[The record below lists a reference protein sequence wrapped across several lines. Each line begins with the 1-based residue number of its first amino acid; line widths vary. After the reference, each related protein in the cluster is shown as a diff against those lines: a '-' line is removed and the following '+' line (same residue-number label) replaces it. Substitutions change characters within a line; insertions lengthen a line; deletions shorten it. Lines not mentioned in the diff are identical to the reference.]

1 MMGLLGEGWDDPKST
16 AILQMA
22 SGLMSTRNPGMAL
35 SRGIQG
41 YQQAMNDAEE
51 RKWTKQER
59 EYLLS
64 ERKRKE
70 QEALDAQMRSSK
82 IRGLLSD
89 AFSPVS
95 SSQAIG
101 LDGAGPTAEKASL
114 IGQQKPVNY
123 QQLAAQIVSMGGDP
137 SALKTIAESA
147 NYGRNKVARTV
158 KGMGPDGREY
168 EYQVD
173 DFGQKVGDGLA
184 QYRAPIMQDLG
195 GKVAALDPYKL
206 TPVTQF
212 HKSMSPDAQA
222 SNAVAWANNALS
234 RERLNF
240 DKQGGAKPQF
250 NADLG
255 GFVLPPSQSNP
266 QGQFIPLQGAGQSQK
281 PLTESEAKASL
292 YLGQMRSANDVLAQL
307 DARDVKSSPE
317 AVRLANSFIG
327 NYTTSSGAQQIAQ
340 AQNQWSEAYLRAKTG
355 AAATEGEVKLN
366 NATFFPQPGDSSD
379 VIAQKAQARKQ
390 AELDMTLPAGR
401 GANRLMTAPSIT
413 PAKPANN
420 VPMVGQVVDGYKFKG
435 GNPAD
440 PASWEKQ

>member
-95 SSQAIG
+95 PSQAIG
-101 LDGAGPTAEKASL
+101 LDGAGPTAEKATL

-137 SALKTIAESA
+137 AALKTIAESA

-173 DFGQKVGDGLA
+173 DFGQKVGDGFA

-195 GKVAALDPYKL
+195 GQVAALDPYKL

-212 HKSMSPDAQA
+212 QKSMSPDAQA
-222 SNAVAWANNALS
+222 SNAVAWANHALS
-234 RERLNF
+234 KDRLAF
-240 DKQGGAKPQF
+240 DKQGGGKPQF
-250 NADLG
+250 NAEAG
-255 GFVLPPSQSNP
+255 GFIYPPSPANP
-266 QGQFIPLQGAGQSQK
+266 QGGIVPLPGFQK
-281 PLTESEAKASL
+281 PLNDVQAKAQLFGTRMQEADKVLQSLSAQGRDISTFGANAPFIGGIVNTFNSEKGQQLDQAKRDFINAVLRRESGAAIAESEFDN
-292 YLGQMRSANDVLAQL
+292 ANKQ
-307 DARDVKSSPE
+307 
-317 AVRLANSFIG
+317 
-327 NYTTSSGAQQIAQ
+327 Y
-340 AQNQWSEAYLRAKTG
+340 
-355 AAATEGEVKLN
+355 
-366 NATFFPQPGDSSD
+366 FPQIGDSPG
-379 VIAQKAQARKQ
+379 VIAQKSRNRQLAVNGVL
-390 AELDMTLPAGR
+390 AEVPQ
-401 GANRLMTAPSIT
+401 GAKPIT
-413 PAKPANN
+413 PAEKPKTPNI
-420 VPMVGQVVDGYKFKG
+420 PMLGQIVDGYKFKG
-435 GNPAD
+435 GD
-440 PASWEKQ
+440 PANPSSWEKQ